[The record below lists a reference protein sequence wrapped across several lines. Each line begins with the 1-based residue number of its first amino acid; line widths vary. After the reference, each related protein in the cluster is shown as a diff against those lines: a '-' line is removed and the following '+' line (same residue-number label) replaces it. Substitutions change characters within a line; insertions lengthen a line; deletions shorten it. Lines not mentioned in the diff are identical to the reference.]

1 MNYDEI
7 MARLAAIREEINTPD
22 ADLEALN
29 TEAEELAQQRDAL
42 AAQAMQR
49 ANILGNIARGAGTVI
64 PSAPT
69 PAPVVDVHD
78 TPEYRTNWL
87 HLMQG
92 TATAEQRAAVTT
104 TDTGAVMPTQTANR
118 IIDEIKT
125 IAPLLGEITLLHV
138 NGGVRF
144 AVESGRTGAAVH
156 AENATITPSSVSLT
170 SVSLSAFEIC
180 KLIQISESVRT
191 MTIDSFESWLVRT
204 LAKALAETINGQ
216 ITRGGGSTEATG
228 VETAYTWGETNSVTV
243 SASGSLTASDVFG
256 VVGLLPAAYDAKAK
270 WVMSKRTLITCFLP
284 LMDKAKNS
292 LVTQQGNQY
301 FVLGYP
307 VLLDDTYAY
316 SEAILGDWTTVYGNM
331 PLNATVR
338 SAYDINTNSYKYGG
352 VAMFDCKPT
361 KTNAFVKVVKATS

>member
-1 MNYDEI
+1 MTYDEI
-7 MARLAAIREEINTPD
+7 MTRLAAIRDEVNTEG
-22 ADLEALN
+22 ADLDAL
-29 TEAEELAQQRDAL
+29 EREAQQLGEQRDRL

-49 ANILGNIARGAGTVI
+49 TNILDTIARGAGMAI
-64 PSAPT
+64 PAAPA
-69 PAPVVDVHD
+69 PAPVADVHD

-87 HLMQG
+87 HFMQG
-92 TATAEQRAAVTT
+92 TASAEQRAAVTT
-104 TDTGAVMPTQTANR
+104 GDTGAVIPTQTANR
-118 IIDEIKT
+118 IIEEIKT

-144 AVESGRTGAAVH
+144 AVESGRTAASVH
-156 AENATITPSSVSLT
+156 AENATITPTGVTLT
-170 SVSLSAFEIC
+170 SVALSAFEIC
-180 KLIQISESVRT
+180 KLIQISESVKT

-216 ITRGGGSTEATG
+216 ITRGAGTTEATG
-228 VETAYTWGETNSVTV
+228 VETSYTWGETNSVTV
-243 SASGSLTASDVFG
+243 AASGSLTAADVFN

-301 FVLGYP
+301 YVLGYP

-338 SAYDINTNSYKYGG
+338 SAYDINTNSYKYNG
-352 VAMFDCKPT
+352 VAMFDCVPT
-361 KTNAFVKVVKATS
+361 RKDAFVKVVKASG